1 MASMAASMI
10 AEHVLKA
17 CCGEGF
23 GKFGNSNNDTTTEE
37 KKEEKVDPHFL
48 KRNFLNQEM
57 KFELTE
63 WKKLPIK
70 ARKAAEAIGYTE
82 EKWDSGEFVDVSY
95 YHWWDLSEDQ
105 KKNLEILGW
114 EETAWE
120 TKYEWTEWKDLP
132 KLQKKAAKI
141 AGYTEDTWQGHVDGL
156 DEWWN
161 DLSKEKRE
169 AMCVFGWT
177 EAKWDDW

>member
-1 MASMAASMI
+1 MAASMI
-10 AEHVLKA
+10 AEQVLKA
-17 CCGEGF
+17 CCGDGF
-23 GKFGNSNNDTTTEE
+23 GKVGSNNNTTTEE

-57 KFELTE
+57 KFELTD

-82 EKWDSGEFVDVSY
+82 EKWNSGEFVDVSY

-120 TKYEWTEWKDLP
+120 EKYQWTEWKDLP